1 MVLYL
6 RMKEKLKVGL
16 DFGTSNSAIATV
28 ENDRVRIFET
38 KEGQPTQ
45 PSSIFIRIDGYIS
58 VGNQA
63 IRDFQNPE
71 QHVDEFH
78 FIPSIK
84 PGLSIEYYD
93 GNVLRSKKTIVNGRF
108 STRHFPI
115 QELGGNLIADLK
127 DRAEKCSGKQA
138 EGVVLGRPVYFS
150 KDERKDKLAQHRLE
164 SAAREAGFQEIH
176 FVLEPVA
183 AALYYEKYHST
194 QDPHKIFVF
203 DFGGGTL
210 DISVLNFNQGQL
222 RQGQFRA
229 SKPSNTVL
237 ATNGIDLGGTDLDKD
252 IFKDKFLRYF
262 GSGVSFDK
270 KGLPMPAHVHH
281 DITEWHLLEYDGKRS
296 TYNFLR
302 QIANDP
308 YCSDRDAVQ
317 RLVTLVEDQ
326 QVYSVLQSIE
336 AAKIRLSSTDNTRI
350 KYDYKNIQIDEP
362 LARRE
367 FEAIIRPRL
376 KSIQSC
382 IDDCLKSAQVKP
394 DDIDVVLKVG
404 GSSNNLFVDEMLRRT
419 FPGQIQG
426 TDVFTSVVSGLA
438 VAANDLLD

>member
-1 MVLYL
+1 
-6 RMKEKLKVGL
+6 MKEKLKVGL
-16 DFGTSNSAIATV
+16 DFGTSNSAIAAV

-84 PGLSIEYYD
+84 PGLPIEYYD

-108 STRHFPI
+108 LTRYFPI
-115 QELGGNLIADLK
+115 QELGGSLIADLK
-127 DRAEKCSGKQA
+127 NRAEEASGKKA

-150 KDERKDKLAQHRLE
+150 EDKKEDKLAQDRLE
-164 SAAREAGFQEIH
+164 TAAREAGFQEVH

-194 QDPHKIFVF
+194 QDPHKVFVF

-210 DISVLNFNQGQL
+210 DVSVLNFDRDQLEQGE
-222 RQGQFRA
+222 FRA
-229 SKPSNTVL
+229 SELSDTVL
-237 ATNGIDLGGTDLDKD
+237 GTNGVDLGGTDLDKD
-252 IFKDKFLRYF
+252 VFEDKFLRYF
-262 GSGVSFDK
+262 GSDVTYDK

-281 DITEWHLLEYDGKRS
+281 DITEWHLLEHEGKRS
-296 TYNFLR
+296 TYSFLR

-308 YCSDRDAVQ
+308 YCSDRDAAQ

-326 QVYSVLQSIE
+326 QVYSVLRSVE
-336 AAKIRLSSTDNTRI
+336 AAKIRLSSTEKTHI
-350 KYDYKNIQIDEP
+350 EHDYENIQIDEP
-362 LARRE
+362 ISTKE

-382 IDDCLKSAQVKP
+382 MDDCLRSAQVSP
-394 DDIDVVLKVG
+394 EDIDVVLKVG

-419 FPGQIQG
+419 FPGQIRG

-438 VAANDLLD
+438 VAADDLLD